1 MGSAARTPLGSLM
14 AARLSNQLMRL
25 SRTPVTLIRRVGRP
39 SAVACAGIRA
49 VRSAKFGCNH
59 LRYFLQHS
67 SLFPGQ
73 TAGFFA
79 VSFATS
85 TRGRFRYSAYRQS
98 RYGVPAVSAGEI
110 SGFPWKQLTTMFQ
123 GVRQQAGEWRQQ
135 LTRPPSTPACRPAL
149 MRLASS
155 SPTIVTG
162 DPSPG
167 CANRS
172 ATLPSRPPSRSSL
185 ANAGPTCPTWPKQ
198 ACAGAPAA
206 RKKREG

>member
-1 MGSAARTPLGSLM
+1 MELLARWLLSVGAMVTIIVKLAPSWTTLAPTKRHRSASAARPKQSCKLLLNQCDMIVMGSAARTPLGSLM
-14 AARLSNQLMRL
+14 VARLSNQLMRL

-85 TRGRFRYSAYRQS
+85 TDGQRTNQ
-98 RYGVPAVSAGEI
+98 EI
-110 SGFPWKQLTTMFQ
+110 SERAAWAATT
-123 GVRQQAGEWRQQ
+123 
-135 LTRPPSTPACRPAL
+135 
-149 MRLASS
+149 
-155 SPTIVTG
+155 
-162 DPSPG
+162 
-167 CANRS
+167 
-172 ATLPSRPPSRSSL
+172 
-185 ANAGPTCPTWPKQ
+185 
-198 ACAGAPAA
+198 
-206 RKKREG
+206 

>member
-1 MGSAARTPLGSLM
+1 VAQISVGREAETIVQTAAANQCDMIVMGSAARTPLGSLM

-85 TRGRFRYSAYRQS
+85 T
-98 RYGVPAVSAGEI
+98 
-110 SGFPWKQLTTMFQ
+110 
-123 GVRQQAGEWRQQ
+123 
-135 LTRPPSTPACRPAL
+135 
-149 MRLASS
+149 
-155 SPTIVTG
+155 
-162 DPSPG
+162 G
-167 CANRS
+167 CWLSEEN
-172 ATLPSRPPSRSSL
+172 
-185 ANAGPTCPTWPKQ
+185 
-198 ACAGAPAA
+198 
-206 RKKREG
+206 

>member
-1 MGSAARTPLGSLM
+1 MAQISVGREAETIVQTAAANQCDMIVMGSAARTPLGSLM

-85 TRGRFRYSAYRQS
+85 TDGQRTNQ
-98 RYGVPAVSAGEI
+98 EI
-110 SGFPWKQLTTMFQ
+110 SERAVW
-123 GVRQQAGEWRQQ
+123 A
-135 LTRPPSTPACRPAL
+135 
-149 MRLASS
+149 
-155 SPTIVTG
+155 
-162 DPSPG
+162 
-167 CANRS
+167 
-172 ATLPSRPPSRSSL
+172 AT
-185 ANAGPTCPTWPKQ
+185 A
-198 ACAGAPAA
+198 
-206 RKKREG
+206 